1 MPQEHDPFNGL
12 RKKLRS
18 CTPRRVE
25 APFADQASVALV
37 LVPSQGKGME
47 VLLIER
53 AQALEDPW
61 SGQVALPGGRSEVAD
76 VDRLATAIREA
87 QEETG
92 ILLRREDF
100 IGELDDLSPRTA
112 TYPELA
118 VRPFVFGLMAKP
130 ATMPGPEAA
139 DCFWLELTA
148 PRPAVCEA
156 AFRIAGEDRVLPA
169 FKAGPRTVWGITYR
183 ILTSCLGLLEG

>member
-1 MPQEHDPFNGL
+1 MPKERDPFERL
-12 RKKLRS
+12 RQRLRALK
-18 CTPRRVE
+18 PRRVE
-25 APFADQASVALV
+25 APFATQASVALV
-37 LVPSQGKGME
+37 LAPSRAKGME

-53 AQALEDPW
+53 AQVLEDPW
-61 SGQVALPGGRSEVAD
+61 SGQVALPGGRSEAAD

-100 IGELDDLSPRTA
+100 IGEMDDLSPRTA

-130 ATMPGPEAA
+130 ATIPGPEAA

-148 PRPAVCEA
+148 PHPAACEA
-156 AFRIAGEDRVLPA
+156 AFRIAGEDRLLPA
-169 FKAGPRTVWGITYR
+169 FKAGSRTVWGITYR